1 MFIIFAWR
9 MMCINFVGPSFS
21 LARRISWK
29 NTFLFIDSRSK
40 VRNKTSKGYVHKFQL
55 EVWQK
60 KIRHIIK
67 FDHLPT
73 YLVPQLPTTMLRLIW
88 CPQQHLKIHWISIE
102 FTYATNSPT
111 SQYCHPICLLYRA
124 VSNWSI
130 PPSSSLGTPY
140 PAIPF
145 SARSFLSARGSDIN
159 WHHQQLK

>member
-21 LARRISWK
+21 RPPGGYRGKIHFCLLMPDRK
-29 NTFLFIDSRSK
+29 K
-40 VRNKTSKGYVHKFQL
+40 ETSKGYVHKFQL

-88 CPQQHLKIHWISIE
+88 CPQQHSKIHWISIE

-111 SQYCHPICLLYRA
+111 PTHHNIVIQFASCIEQYPIDRYPPVRPWVRHTLLY
-124 VSNWSI
+124 
-130 PPSSSLGTPY
+130 PFQLG
-140 PAIPF
+140 PF
-145 SARSFLSARGSDIN
+145 CLPEDPI
-159 WHHQQLK
+159 